1 MDLLNLLLLLL
12 RPLKNDY
19 AGGWIGKSIRGYSRE
34 RERERERV
42 DGAVGDDAFLTSIL
56 GIG

>member
-1 MDLLNLLLLLL
+1 MIMQATGLVSQSVDTL
-12 RPLKNDY
+12 
-19 AGGWIGKSIRGYSRE
+19 
-34 RERERERV
+34 ERERV